1 MEVADR
7 HVLTIICKG
16 RDPMG
21 AVQQNTVLPDRI
33 YLTLAHSEFP
43 NWEDDLPKDLYHL
56 IMSSNRVILN
66 WIEEGW
72 TPAMHGYN
80 HVFISEFSGMNPV
93 NNRSEFAGID
103 LVVQKDK
110 ISKGIQLLH
119 ALEIYPKI
127 FVAPAHTF
135 DKNTLIALK
144 EESDIR
150 IISDTIAKDIY
161 YDDDFYFIPQQSGE
175 VREIKL
181 PTVTFCYH
189 PNNMSEK
196 SFNKLEDFIVK
207 HKNEM
212 ISFNDLVMR
221 KRKLDFQDKV
231 LKSAYFMIHSFKK
244 EKR

>member
-1 MEVADR
+1 MYLLRVDDASEHWNKENWQRMHDLCRAYGINPIVA
-7 HVLTIICKG
+7 VIPNNE
-16 RDPMG
+16 DPKLLKYPYDIG
-21 AVQQNTVLPDRI
+21 FN
-33 YLTLAHSEFP
+33 E
-43 NWEDDLPKDLYHL
+43 K
-56 IMSSNRVILN
+56 ILN

-80 HVFISEFSGMNPV
+80 HVFVSGFSGMNPV

-103 LVVQKDK
+103 LAVQKDK

-221 KRKLDFQDKV
+221 KRKLNFQDKV

-244 EKR
+244 EKQ

>member
-1 MEVADR
+1 MYLLRVDDASEHWNKENWQRMHDLCKAYDIKPIVA
-7 HVLTIICKG
+7 VI
-16 RDPMG
+16 
-21 AVQQNTVLPDRI
+21 
-33 YLTLAHSEFP
+33 P
-43 NWEDDLPKDLYHL
+43 NNEDAKLLKYPYDIGFNEK
-56 IMSSNRVILN
+56 ILN

-93 NNRSEFAGID
+93 NNRSE
-103 LVVQKDK
+103 
-110 ISKGIQLLH
+110 LLH